1 MYISQQNVY
10 PTILPQQ
17 ALGAVR
23 HPGVH
28 VGDRERGALG
38 PGGHVIPVQ
47 RRDEVAAAV
56 SRARRP
62 GPPNSALTSR
72 KASSRKFR
80 ARLMNAGS
88 NPIEELTAVT
98 AVSATN
104 LWASG
109 WVGNIDNENKLEPI
123 ILHSTGGA
131 WSRVTAPNSAS
142 EGSRLNGITSDGAD
156 AVFAVG
162 TTQDSNGS
170 LLTLIEQFNGSSWK
184 AIPSPDPGKQGSLT
198 DNVLTA
204 AGSAAGDI
212 WAVGAFNKQGD
223 CCDLP
228 LAQAQNMRVTAGP
241 GMGTMPP
248 CSLTTGRFSDSG

>member
-131 WSRVTAPNSAS
+131 WSRVTAPNSGS

-170 LLTLIEQFNGSSWK
+170 LLTLIEQFTEAPGRPSRARTRASKARSPTMSSPRPGQQP
-184 AIPSPDPGKQGSLT
+184 ATYGRSAPSTSRA
-198 DNVLTA
+198 TA
-204 AGSAAGDI
+204 AT
-212 WAVGAFNKQGD
+212 
-223 CCDLP
+223 C
-228 LAQAQNMRVTAGP
+228 R
-241 GMGTMPP
+241 
-248 CSLTTGRFSDSG
+248 